1 MELDKL
7 LQSNTFVDEIIKIG
21 EKFDLHI
28 DQVGGLDTETREVLL
43 GTKKKEDFAKNIME
57 HIEVSESIANSL
69 VKEINDTIFLKIRE
83 LLQQVD
89 SAPATSDPETPEEIL
104 KHIEDGGLELP
115 APVPTPEPTP
125 THIPTPEPVVKVEIP
140 PVAEPVPI
148 PETTP
153 ELTDHLLQNTVAS
166 PHIETKKTYSVDPYR
181 EPIS

>member
-21 EKFDLHI
+21 EKYDLHI

-57 HIEVSESIANSL
+57 HIEVSESIANNL
-69 VKEINDTIFLKIRE
+69 VEEVNENIFLKIRE

-89 SAPATSDPETPEEIL
+89 NEPTASDPETPEEIL

-115 APVPTPEPTP
+115 APVSEPIPAPTPTQEPAPTPIPEPT
-125 THIPTPEPVVKVEIP
+125 K
-140 PVAEPVPI
+140 
-148 PETTP
+148 TP

-181 EPIS
+181 EPIN

>member
-69 VKEINDTIFLKIRE
+69 VKEINDNIFLKIRE

-89 SAPATSDPETPEEIL
+89 SESTTSDPETPEEIL

-115 APVPTPEPTP
+115 APAPEPLPAPTPTPEPTP
-125 THIPTPEPVVKVEIP
+125 T
-140 PVAEPVPI
+140 PI
-148 PETTP
+148 PEPTTTP

-181 EPIS
+181 EPIN

>member
-57 HIEVSESIANSL
+57 HIEVSENIANDL
-69 VKEINDTIFLKIRE
+69 VKEVNDTIFLKIRE

-89 SAPATSDPETPEEIL
+89 SEPTTSDPETPEEIL

-115 APVPTPEPTP
+115 APAPEPIPTPTPTPEPTP
-125 THIPTPEPVVKVEIP
+125 TSIPVSEPEAK
-140 PVAEPVPI
+140 
-148 PETTP
+148 P

-166 PHIETKKTYSVDPYR
+166 PHIETKKKYSVDPYR